1 MCNKVIFCTKFV
13 HFVKMNLKNVKLN
26 QIITNIQRYKM
37 SMNTF
42 ELFIIQIVKEYNL
55 DEGKLKELWS
65 SLVQQK
71 CDYVVKKGMDG
82 EHVCGKHVKLDG
94 KCHRHLPTGQTIKDP
109 SKCCQHIVKK
119 KNGEEE
125 QCNRLA
131 KESGYCNKHNKGKVT
146 NSVVCTHIIK
156 KKDGSEEQCT
166 RKVGE
171 GEKYCKKHTK
181 KSEVES
187 ELQVVENEEKSDTE
201 EVFEEKSDTEEVVEE
216 KSDTEEVIEEKSSDD
231 ETKPKKSKKVTIKYC
246 SVKDCGNIIE
256 KGKTCS
262 DHTQAKKTS
271 TKKTKKIV
279 EQTATTVENE
289 YDNLF

>member
-187 ELQVVENEEKSDTE
+187 ELQVVET
-201 EVFEEKSDTEEVVEE
+201 EEKSDTEEVV
-216 KSDTEEVIEEKSSDD
+216 EEKSSDD

>member
-1 MCNKVIFCTKFV
+1 
-13 HFVKMNLKNVKLN
+13 
-26 QIITNIQRYKM
+26 
-37 SMNTF
+37 MNTF

-94 KCHRHLPTGQTIKDP
+94 KCHRHLPTSQTIKDP

-146 NSVVCTHIIK
+146 NAVMCSHIIK

-171 GEKYCKKHTK
+171 GETYCKKHTK
-181 KSEVES
+181 KSEVE
-187 ELQVVENEEKSDTE
+187 LKVVENEETSDVE
-201 EVFEEKSDTEEVVEE
+201 EVIEEKGSDIEEVVEE
-216 KSDTEEVIEEKSSDD
+216 KGSDIEEKSSDE
-231 ETKPKKSKKVTIKYC
+231 ETKPKKSKKHTIKYC
-246 SVKDCGNIIE
+246 NVKDCGNIVE

-262 DHTQAKKTS
+262 DHTKSKTS
-271 TKKTKKIV
+271 SKKTKKIV
-279 EQTATTVENE
+279 EQSATTVENE